1 MKNEKAC
8 TTVLVGKK
16 ASIDGS
22 VMIARNDD
30 TFLPIT
36 PQKFLVRPAFNRKDF
51 VLKSNQNNFSAVL
64 PEHGYRYQAT
74 PNVDV
79 DKEGIYDE
87 SGFNE
92 KNVAMSA
99 TESVYA
105 NERVLAVDPL
115 VKDGIAEDTIQTL
128 VLPFIDSAKQGVQ
141 YLGKLIEKYGSAE
154 GNGVIFADKND
165 IWYMEIVTGHHWVA
179 SRIPDDMYAVI
190 ANQVS
195 QENIDL
201 SDKNNYLVST
211 NIENFVKDNNL
222 NPDRDQWNVRHIFG
236 TSNEKDRHYN
246 TPRVWFGQKYLNPE
260 IEQDP
265 ESSNLPF
272 LRHANRLISL
282 EDIEYIEGSH
292 YNETKFDP
300 LGSGEKAD
308 KLRYRPIS
316 LNRTQQSHVLQIR
329 NNVPDDLSTIMWI
342 SIGVPSFTP
351 FIPFYGNST
360 DTDKTF
366 NNTSLKFNINDAYW
380 MYRAVAM
387 LVESHYS
394 KFVQMDLDYLSESHE
409 ELNRMVKKIDLEVK
423 SKLLSGSQL
432 TEFLTESNH
441 KIVGHMRSKTM
452 NLIGNLIT
460 NGLELS
466 KLTFNMDKNL

>member
-105 NERVLAVDPL
+105 NERVLAFDPL

-366 NNTSLKFNINDAYW
+366 NNTSLEFNINDAYW
-380 MYRAVAM
+380 MYRTVAM

-423 SKLLSGSQL
+423 SKSLSGSQL
-432 TEFLTESNH
+432 TEFLTESNY
-441 KIVGHMRSKTM
+441 KIVDHMRSKTM
-452 NLIGNLIT
+452 NLIGDLIT

>member
-105 NERVLAVDPL
+105 NERVLAFDPL

-246 TPRVWFGQKYLNPE
+246 TPRVWFGQKYLNSE

-272 LRHANRLISL
+272 LRRANRLISL

-329 NNVPDDLSTIMWI
+329 NNVSDDLSTIMWI

-360 DTDKTF
+360 DTDETF

-380 MYRAVAM
+380 MYRTVAM

-409 ELNRMVKKIDLEVK
+409 ELNRIVKKIDLEAKNK
-423 SKLLSGSQL
+423 SLSGNQL

-441 KIVGHMRSKTM
+441 KIVDHMRSKTM

>member
-105 NERVLAVDPL
+105 NERVLAFDPL

-236 TSNEKDRHYN
+236 TSNKKDRHYN

-260 IEQDP
+260 IEQ
-265 ESSNLPF
+265 
-272 LRHANRLISL
+272 
-282 EDIEYIEGSH
+282 
-292 YNETKFDP
+292 
-300 LGSGEKAD
+300 
-308 KLRYRPIS
+308 
-316 LNRTQQSHVLQIR
+316 
-329 NNVPDDLSTIMWI
+329 
-342 SIGVPSFTP
+342 
-351 FIPFYGNST
+351 
-360 DTDKTF
+360 
-366 NNTSLKFNINDAYW
+366 
-380 MYRAVAM
+380 
-387 LVESHYS
+387 
-394 KFVQMDLDYLSESHE
+394 
-409 ELNRMVKKIDLEVK
+409 
-423 SKLLSGSQL
+423 
-432 TEFLTESNH
+432 
-441 KIVGHMRSKTM
+441 
-452 NLIGNLIT
+452 
-460 NGLELS
+460 
-466 KLTFNMDKNL
+466 

>member
-351 FIPFYGNST
+351 FIPFYGNSI

-380 MYRAVAM
+380 MYRTVAM

-409 ELNRMVKKIDLEVK
+409 ELNRMIKKIDLEVK
-423 SKLLSGSQL
+423 SKSLSGSQL

-441 KIVGHMRSKTM
+441 KIVDHMRSKTM

>member
-105 NERVLAVDPL
+105 NERVLAFDPL

-292 YNETKFDP
+292 YNETRFDP
-300 LGSGEKAD
+300 LGSGEKVD

-380 MYRAVAM
+380 MYRTVAM

-394 KFVQMDLDYLSESHE
+394 KFVQMDLDYLSESYE
-409 ELNRMVKKIDLEVK
+409 ELNRMIKKIDLEVK
-423 SKLLSGSQL
+423 SKSLSGSQL

-441 KIVGHMRSKTM
+441 KIVDHMRSKTM